1 MCFLRLRRGG
11 QVLGDVCRNWRR
23 REGRGRRVGVVGR
36 VGIGIENVG
45 VVVGGMFGLLDLK
58 SIAELHL
65 QESIVGLVDVIVG
78 QRGFDKKSSRMIV
91 TRQED

>member
-11 QVLGDVCRNWRR
+11 QVVGDVGRNW
-23 REGRGRRVGVVGR
+23 EGGGRRVGVVGR

-58 SIAELHL
+58 IIAELHL

-78 QRGFDKKSSRMIV
+78 QREFAKKSSRMIV
-91 TRQED
+91 TRRED